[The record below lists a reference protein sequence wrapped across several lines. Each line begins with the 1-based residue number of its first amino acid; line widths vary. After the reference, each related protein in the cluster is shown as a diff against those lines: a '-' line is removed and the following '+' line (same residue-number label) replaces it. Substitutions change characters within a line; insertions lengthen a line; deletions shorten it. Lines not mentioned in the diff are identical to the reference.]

1 MSAIRFFMD
10 EDVYGAVAPALRRAG
25 VDAVST
31 TEADRGGESDESQL
45 DWASTENLAMFTF
58 NVGHFA
64 HLHTVRI
71 AEGGHHAGIIVS
83 SQRPIGDVI
92 RRLLHLSSSLDAE
105 SMRDRLEFLS
115 DW

>member
-1 MSAIRFFMD
+1 MNSIRFLMD
-10 EDVYGAVAPALRRAG
+10 EDVYGAVALALRRAG
-25 VDAVST
+25 MEALST
-31 TEADRGGESDESQL
+31 TEAGRRGESDESQL
-45 DWASTENLAMFTF
+45 DWALKENRALVTF

-64 HLHTVRI
+64 DPHARRMS
-71 AEGGHHAGIIVS
+71 EGRHHAGIIVS

-92 RRLLHLSSSLDAE
+92 RRVLHLAGTLDAD

>member
-1 MSAIRFFMD
+1 MGYRWLTEIAHTIP
-10 EDVYGAVAPALRRAG
+10 VAERR
-25 VDAVST
+25 
-31 TEADRGGESDESQL
+31 EPFLCNEPFNR
-45 DWASTENLAMFTF
+45 AMFTF

-64 HLHTVRI
+64 HLHTMRI

-83 SQRPIGDVI
+83 SQRPISEVI
-92 RRLLHLSSSLDAE
+92 RRLLHLASTLDAE